1 MRFESSN
8 VQLAAAE
15 KLQAEGMA
23 SLRKGNYKLA
33 IDKFTEAIDM
43 QPPILMTLL
52 DGRAALYDKTDQLK
66 LALKD
71 AKRMMEHEKANP
83 KGYLRA
89 GKVLYRM
96 NKSTMA
102 LEIYKLGLK
111 NVEPSDPHLPR
122 LQEMIEKAVD
132 KQTKA
137 LKAAQKKIYDPM
149 QVLPFELLEMVLEY
163 LPFANIVAMQRVSKT
178 WRGVISNNPRFW
190 TILDFSRAKKPVSRA
205 ALKNCIS
212 KSKYT
217 LTKAILKKIHNF
229 NDTTLIDMV
238 SVCKDLEYLKVM
250 GGFMGS
256 SLSRAMQLTKSMR
269 TLILHCQIPFATF
282 EALLVN
288 PELPLEHLECLE
300 LGPTK
305 GTMRFGKREPCLA
318 LKRLLVNFA
327 SEQMNMRPVALDELL
342 VLLPNIQELQLN
354 KIQSN
359 LEKLDMTCLEHLEIF
374 VCRSS
379 KLEADQVL
387 YPASLQI
394 LDLSCTSFTSGENIA
409 EQQET
414 LENLKRLNLTKC
426 NLSPAIF
433 LELVPP
439 LETKLTHLR
448 IGYARHL
455 DFNFLAG
462 NFFHK
467 NFLTNLRELSVE
479 GDYLFSNHVVK
490 EIYHLPN
497 LQRLNF
503 STTSLNGSGVYQ
515 FILNSKSVGSIREI
529 YMNGIDR
536 VSADLVQFA
545 AGKGIRIIQMQESGR
560 DWLLLRGENEDAF
573 MRL

>member
-52 DGRAALYDKTDQLK
+52 DGRAALYDKIDQLK

-96 NKSTMA
+96 NKPTMA
-102 LEIYKLGLK
+102 LEIYKLGVK

-149 QVLPFELLEMVLEY
+149 QVLPLELLEMVLEY

-190 TILDFSRAKKPVSRA
+190 TTLDFSRAKKPVSRA

-282 EALLVN
+282 EALVN

-327 SEQMNMRPVALDELL
+327 NEQLNMRPVALDELL
-342 VLLPNIQELQLN
+342 VMLPNVQELQLN
-354 KIQSN
+354 KLQSD
-359 LEKLDMTCLEHLEIF
+359 LEKLDMTSLEQLEIF
-374 VCRSS
+374 VCRNS
-379 KLEADQVL
+379 KIQADEVV
-387 YPASLQI
+387 YPVSLQI
-394 LDLSCTSFTSGENIA
+394 LDLSCTSFTSAENIA
-409 EQQET
+409 EHQET
-414 LENLKRLNLTKC
+414 LLNLKRLNLTKC
-426 NLSPAIF
+426 NLTPTIF

-439 LETKLTHLR
+439 FETQLTHLR

-455 DFNFLAG
+455 DYNLLAE
-462 NFFHK
+462 NFFRK
-467 NFLTNLRELSVE
+467 KLLTELRELSVE
-479 GDYLFSNHVVK
+479 GDYDFSNHAIK
-490 EIYHLPN
+490 ELYYQQN
-497 LQRLNF
+497 LERLNF
-503 STTSLNGSGVYQ
+503 SITSLNGSGAYQ
-515 FILNSKSVGSIREI
+515 FILNSKSVGNIREI

-545 AGKGIRIIQMQESGR
+545 AKKGIRIIQMQENGR
-560 DWLLLRGENEDAF
+560 DWLMLRGENEDAF
-573 MRL
+573 MRV